1 MAHTCQCLCPSE
13 LTGSTCEQVQTDTGK
28 FMMHASNGNVKTL
41 GNKKSNNGFVER
53 NTERLKR
60 HNFRKKLFAY
70 FDFVMVFNFFDH
82 KVESRAKLQI
92 VVIDTQTIKQEL
104 KLFLHIN

>member
-1 MAHTCQCLCPSE
+1 MQ
-13 LTGSTCEQVQTDTGK
+13 
-28 FMMHASNGNVKTL
+28 SNGNVKTL

-104 KLFLHIN
+104 KLFLHIT

>member
-1 MAHTCQCLCPSE
+1 MQ
-13 LTGSTCEQVQTDTGK
+13 
-28 FMMHASNGNVKTL
+28 SNGNVKTL

-82 KVESRAKLQI
+82 KVESRSKTANCCHRHSNHK
-92 VVIDTQTIKQEL
+92 TGA
-104 KLFLHIN
+104 